1 MQHKGHLITFEGGE
15 GAGKTTLIDALYQY
29 LKNSRQDVI
38 KTRAPGGTEI
48 GQLIRKILLNQ
59 HKEKMSF
66 ICELFLFLAD
76 RSQHVAELIIPSLK
90 QGKIVLCDRFNDSTI
105 AYQAAGR
112 NQEEEWVEKLCSFAS
127 LNVPV
132 NLTFYLDLDPELALK
147 RVDRMK
153 DRDRIEAENSRFHK
167 KVRQAFHAIIEK
179 DPKRF
184 VILDASLPPSEVYEI
199 AKRHLDD
206 FFETHR

>member
-29 LKNSRQDVI
+29 LKNSREDVI

-59 HKEKMSF
+59 HEEKMSF

-90 QGKIVLCDRFNDSTI
+90 QGKIILCDRFNDSTI

-112 NQEEEWVEKLCSFAS
+112 NQEEEWVAKLCAFAS
-127 LNVPV
+127 LNVQV
-132 NLTFYLDLDPELALK
+132 NLTFYLDLDPELALN

-167 KVRQAFHAIIEK
+167 TIRQTFHTIIEK

-206 FFETHR
+206 FFKTYR